1 MKKTKMK
8 KTMKCL
14 IALKNDDVRLL
25 LTTTSKKKAVKK
37 MGRKSSWISFLKKKG
52 INDVVYLSTFASY
65 FDVNKRGVCQH
76 HEDWHKVPMSCQ
88 TLGSFSHLTRNSIL
102 ER

>member
-1 MKKTKMK
+1 MD
-8 KTMKCL
+8 
-14 IALKNDDVRLL
+14 IVLKE
-25 LTTTSKKKAVKK
+25 
-37 MGRKSSWISFLKKKG
+37 KKG

-88 TLGSFSHLTRNSIL
+88 THFSRNSIL